1 MAKLRLIN
9 IIIVLSVF
17 PLLALLA
24 RDYILYKGVP
34 SGGAAARV
42 TVKEARPVRGIMDYA
57 PVVEK
62 GVFPTGAKRLVP
74 IETMEAGGAGA
85 AESGAAN
92 VALMGTF
99 VGPRSFAVF
108 MEAGGGVEKVFKVGE
123 SVFGAGELKEVL
135 RDRVV
140 VSTGFRDITFVLTDK
155 DAGPELPEMEEQ
167 RQPPAPEA
175 ASPGMRYSKR
185 LGENE
190 WVIDQGAVLN
200 SLEDFS
206 SVLSDARLTPKMSN
220 GAVEGFVVTEIK
232 PRGVFDAMGLKNGD
246 VLTRINGFDI
256 DSPEKAMQVLSG
268 LRGETDIALD
278 IIRGGQK
285 NSFHYRIR

>member
-1 MAKLRLIN
+1 MANRLRLIN

-24 RDYILYKGVP
+24 RDYILYKGAP

-42 TVKEARPVRGIMDYA
+42 AVKEARPARGIMDYA
-57 PVVEK
+57 PVVEN
-62 GVFPTGAKRLVP
+62 GVFPTGAERLVP
-74 IETMEAGGAGA
+74 IETMEASSVEPGA
-85 AESGAAN
+85 AAD
-92 VALMGTF
+92 VVLMGTF
-99 VGPRSFAVF
+99 VGPRSFAIF
-108 MEAGGGVEKVFKVGE
+108 MEAGGGVEKVFRVGD

-155 DAGPELPEMEEQ
+155 DAVPEREEP
-167 RQPPAPEA
+167 RRPPDQEA
-175 ASPGMRYSKR
+175 APTGMRYSKR

-190 WVIDQGAVLN
+190 WVIDQDAVLN

-206 SVLSDARLTPKMSN
+206 SVLSDARLTPKVSN

-246 VLTRINGFDI
+246 VLTRINGFEI